1 MRFLLFFLSLTCGVL
16 GRDSS
21 TSILK
26 EANEGESSHKG
37 KHRVVFSDERKVH
50 TFEVRRYEKPWDRV
64 LFLLDDIEEKIPS
77 HIKASLFAV
86 MGLFSLQHMLYNP
99 IWWCQILAGRSCYVF
114 VKRLLTLFKKLLTEV
129 AQPQK

>member
-1 MRFLLFFLSLTCGVL
+1 MRFFVVFLSLTCGVL

-26 EANEGESSHKG
+26 EANEGESSQG
-37 KHRVVFSDERKVH
+37 EASVVFSDERKVH

-86 MGLFSLQHMLYNP
+86 MGLF
-99 IWWCQILAGRSCYVF
+99 
-114 VKRLLTLFKKLLTEV
+114 
-129 AQPQK
+129 